1 MTMNSH
7 TRKYA
12 AALCKSV
19 VALGVL
25 ALPLT
30 PSTAAVQSFEATVTR
45 TLSAA
50 DDNFG
55 GCMVA
60 LSEAPSDHGLNCPA
74 GKSWVTFSCSGTH
87 AGKASAMR
95 MLDSAQLAFVTGR
108 PVRVWVDDS
117 RTHNGFCFVTRID
130 VLSP

>member
-1 MTMNSH
+1 MRTKFNIRGH
-7 TRKYA
+7 YA
-12 AALCKSV
+12 AVRIGV
-19 VALGVL
+19 VALVIF
-25 ALPLT
+25 AVPLT
-30 PSTAAVQSFEATVTR
+30 PSRAAVQSFEATVTR

-50 DDNFG
+50 DGNFG

-74 GKSWVTFSCSGTH
+74 DKQWVTFSCSGTH
-87 AGKASAMR
+87 ASKASAMR

>member
-1 MTMNSH
+1 MRTKFNFRGLS
-7 TRKYA
+7 A
-12 AALCKSV
+12 AV
-19 VALGVL
+19 RIGIVALGIL
-25 ALPLT
+25 AVPLA
-30 PSTAAVQSFEATVTR
+30 PSTAAVRSFEATVTR

-55 GCMVA
+55 GCMAA

-74 GKSWVTFSCSGTH
+74 DKHWVTFSCSGTH

-130 VLSP
+130 VLLL

>member
-1 MTMNSH
+1 MTMKFD
-7 TRKYA
+7 TRKCA
-12 AALCKSV
+12 AALCKAV
-19 VALGVL
+19 AALGILTAPL
-25 ALPLT
+25 A

-50 DDNFG
+50 DGNFG

-74 GKSWVTFSCSGTH
+74 NKHWVTFSCAGTH
-87 AGKASAMR
+87 ASKASAMR
-95 MLDSAQLAFVTGR
+95 MLDSAQLAFATGR

-130 VLSP
+130 VLLP

>member
-1 MTMNSH
+1 MRTKFNIQGH
-7 TRKYA
+7 CA
-12 AALCKSV
+12 AV
-19 VALGVL
+19 RIGIVALGIFAV
-25 ALPLT
+25 PLT

-45 TLSAA
+45 TLSAS

-60 LSEAPSDHGLNCPA
+60 LSEAPSDHGLSCPA
-74 GKSWVTFSCSGTH
+74 DKHWVTFSCSGTH
-87 AGKASAMR
+87 ASKASAMR
-95 MLDSAQLAFVTGR
+95 MLDSAQMAFVTGR

>member
-1 MTMNSH
+1 MTMKFD
-7 TRKYA
+7 TRKCA
-12 AALCKSV
+12 AARCKATA
-19 VALGVL
+19 ALGILTALL
-25 ALPLT
+25 A

-74 GKSWVTFSCSGTH
+74 GK
-87 AGKASAMR
+87 AG
-95 MLDSAQLAFVTGR
+95 
-108 PVRVWVDDS
+108 
-117 RTHNGFCFVTRID
+117 
-130 VLSP
+130 

>member
-1 MTMNSH
+1 MTMNSNV
-7 TRKYA
+7 REYA

-19 VALGVL
+19 VVLGVL

-50 DDNFG
+50 DGNFG

-60 LSEAPSDHGLNCPA
+60 LSEVPSDHGLNCPVD
-74 GKSWVTFSCSGTH
+74 KNWVTFSCAGTH
-87 AGKASAMR
+87 ASKASAMR
-95 MLDSAQLAFVTGR
+95 MFDSAQLAFATGR

>member
-1 MTMNSH
+1 MRTKFNIRGDS
-7 TRKYA
+7 A
-12 AALCKSV
+12 AMRIGI
-19 VALGVL
+19 VALGIL
-25 ALPLT
+25 AVPLP

-50 DDNFG
+50 DGNFG

-74 GKSWVTFSCSGTH
+74 DRHWVTFSCSGTH
-87 AGKASAMR
+87 ASKAGAMR

>member
-1 MTMNSH
+1 MTKSSTM
-7 TRKYA
+7 RKYA
-12 AALCKSV
+12 TALCKSI

-25 ALPLT
+25 TLPLT

-50 DDNFG
+50 DGNFG

-60 LSEAPSDHGLNCPA
+60 LSETPSDHGLNCPVD
-74 GKSWVTFSCSGTH
+74 KNWVTFSCSGAH
-87 AGKASAMR
+87 ASKASAMR
-95 MLDSAQLAFVTGR
+95 MLDAAQLAFVTGR
-108 PVRVWVDDS
+108 SVRVWVDDS

-130 VLSP
+130 VLSS